1 MSIARS
7 LTPERRR
14 AIGMSLPQTPAK
26 IHAVDFEVAGLTG
39 LAGHKP
45 ASGTPSAERIDALVA
60 KAHEAADTA
69 GI

>member
-1 MSIARS
+1 M
-7 LTPERRR
+7 
-14 AIGMSLPQTPAK
+14 PQTPAK